1 MAYKNGLQISG
12 PKRSTPAPQQYF
24 LPGPLVRPLYH
35 KIAFF
40 TFTEDIQKKVQSVRD
55 RSKFIGQRGRANWF
69 SPTEEKS
76 LPRSFRARKH

>member
-40 TFTEDIQKKVQSVRD
+40 TFTEDIQKKLQSVRD
-55 RSKFIGQRGRANWF
+55 RSKFIGQRGRADWF
-69 SPTEEKS
+69 SATEKKS
-76 LPRSFRARKH
+76 